1 LSSASSIAP
10 AGRWLLHSGIGQP
23 SSGGFSR
30 YYDAA
35 TGKYRAVST
44 EISGYAASALI
55 YLFQV
60 TSDEEYLAC
69 ARKTASFLI
78 NAWDEKLRT
87 FPFEHPSPSAE
98 SEHLSYFFDCGI
110 IIRGLLAVW
119 RETREE
125 KLLHIADAAAHGMIA
140 DFHAKPEYHPILA
153 LPCKTPLP
161 RTDQWSRG
169 PGCYQLKSAM
179 AWRDVA
185 EITGDSALTDAW
197 LEMLSESLAT
207 STSFLPGVTFRPR
220 VMDRLHP
227 WCYFLEGLTPEL
239 HRPECATAYTAGLAA
254 ATKLLNEIEPEFVRS
269 DVYAQLLR
277 ARVYGAG
284 VTAVDASAARGEA
297 QALAGFQSA
306 SDDAEIDGGFLF
318 GRREGRMSSHVN
330 PVSTVFAVQA
340 LEMWRQYQTNPE
352 DRPCTRILI

>member
-1 LSSASSIAP
+1 MSRASSIAP

-60 TSDEEYLAC
+60 TGDEEYLSR
-69 ARKTASFLI
+69 ARKTARFLT
-78 NAWDEKLRT
+78 NAWDEALRT

-110 IIRGLLAVW
+110 IIRGLLAVLS
-119 RETREE
+119 ETREE
-125 KLLHIADAAAHGMIA
+125 KLLHIASAAAHGMIA
-140 DFHAKPEYHPILA
+140 DFHAHPEYHPILT
-153 LPCKTPLP
+153 LPDKTPLP
-161 RTDQWSRG
+161 RTDQWSRS

-185 EITGDSALTDAW
+185 EITGENALNDAW

-207 STSFLPGVTFRPR
+207 SASFLPGATCRPR
-220 VMDRLHP
+220 IMDRLHP

-239 HRPECATAYTAGLAA
+239 HRSECAAAYTAGLAA
-254 ATKLLNEIEPEFVRS
+254 VTKLLDEIEPEFVRS

-277 ARVYGAG
+277 ARIYGAG
-284 VTAVDASAARGEA
+284 VAPVDAPAARREA
-297 QALAGFQSA
+297 EALAGFQA
-306 SDDAEIDGGFLF
+306 VSDDPRIDGGFLF
-318 GRREGRMSSHVN
+318 GRREGSMSSHVN
-330 PVSTVFAVQA
+330 PVSTVFGLQA

-352 DRPCTRILI
+352 DRPCTRMLI